1 MNFLEF
7 SLPVNVN
14 NFGNPGDRETLLSRE
29 G

>member
-1 MNFLEF
+1 MNFLEISF
-7 SLPVNVN
+7 AVNVN